1 MSFVFEMYKK
11 YVEYLE
17 YEQDAFAFSYDD
29 IVEFEFPA
37 FYHQPKEEIRE
48 VNRQNSIKFITSI
61 RGRMIILK
69 DLSGKRYSLNV
80 LNNFKSKTQS
90 LLISIYE
97 ELKIYHP
104 QIEPIPMFP
113 PEPD

>member
-37 FYHQPKEEIRE
+37 FYNQSREEIRE
-48 VNRQNSIKFITSI
+48 INRQNSIKFITSI
-61 RGRMIILK
+61 RGRMIISK
-69 DLSGKRYSLNV
+69 DLSSKRYSLNV
-80 LNNFKSKTQS
+80 LNNFKSKTQG

-104 QIEPIPMFP
+104 QIEPLPMFP
-113 PEPD
+113 PEAD